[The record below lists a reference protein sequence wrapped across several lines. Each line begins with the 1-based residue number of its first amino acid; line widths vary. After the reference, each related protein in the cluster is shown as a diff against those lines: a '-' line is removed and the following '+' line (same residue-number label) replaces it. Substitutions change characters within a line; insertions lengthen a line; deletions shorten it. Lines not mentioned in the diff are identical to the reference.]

1 MSAVMTDPKLGLGIG
16 RVARTKTRAIAR
28 VRYQTVWIILMVA
41 ALGFVAA
48 GGYTVAR
55 AFDAKEQVKAQLAAE
70 HITTSE
76 DASIPNVAVNSAE
89 TAQAEADVIKAHV
102 LESTNGKT
110 YAQMDRTDPARQV
123 AFNGAALRTS
133 LLSAVLAFNVANLAL
148 GFGAFVAAIGLLGVF
163 GLILLRSKIVKT
175 E

>member
-1 MSAVMTDPKLGLGIG
+1 MSAVMTEPKMGLGIG
-16 RVARTKTRAIAR
+16 RVARTKTRGIAR
-28 VRYQTVWIILMVA
+28 VRYQAVWFILMGA
-41 ALGFVAA
+41 SLAFVAA

-55 AFDAKEQVKAQLAAE
+55 AFDAKDQVKAQLAAE

-89 TAQAEADVIKAHV
+89 TAQSEADVIRAHV
-102 LESTNGKT
+102 LESTKGKT
-110 YAQMDRTDPARQV
+110 YAQMDRTDPARTT